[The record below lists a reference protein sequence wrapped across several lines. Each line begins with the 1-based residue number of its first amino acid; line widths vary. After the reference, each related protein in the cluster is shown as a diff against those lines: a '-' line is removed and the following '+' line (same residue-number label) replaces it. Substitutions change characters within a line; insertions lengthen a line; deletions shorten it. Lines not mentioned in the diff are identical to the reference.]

1 MKIKVIGS
9 SVDGSPCQFAASYL
23 INDQIAIDAGSIG
36 FMSVAAQKRVKHIVI
51 SHSHLDH
58 IASLPIFIDNVYE
71 PSPDSVIVYGMPSV
85 IGCLQDNFFNDRVW
99 PDVVRLSQEESPFL
113 KFVAIEN
120 GQPFQLGNL
129 SLTPVELDHVV
140 PTFGFIVDD
149 GVSAVALVSDTG
161 PTEMI
166 WDFANRNVRLK
177 CVMLESAFPNSMG
190 WLAEKTKHLTP
201 ELMRTEYNKLDRCVR
216 VIVVHIKPAY
226 YEEVTAELRA
236 LKLPLLEISTPNSEY
251 EI

>member
-1 MKIKVIGS
+1 MPENKLMKIKVIGS

-85 IGCLQDNFFNDRVW
+85 IECLQDNFFNDRVW

-129 SLTPVELDHVV
+129 SLTPVELDHV
-140 PTFGFIVDD
+140 
-149 GVSAVALVSDTG
+149 
-161 PTEMI
+161 
-166 WDFANRNVRLK
+166 
-177 CVMLESAFPNSMG
+177 
-190 WLAEKTKHLTP
+190 
-201 ELMRTEYNKLDRCVR
+201 
-216 VIVVHIKPAY
+216 
-226 YEEVTAELRA
+226 
-236 LKLPLLEISTPNSEY
+236 SE
-251 EI
+251 